1 MLVQGMIGQGGH
13 LHQRCGLQPN
23 KYHESNKPPSML
35 GSEGL
40 RTPSQGADGLIDPN
54 FPPRPGW
61 QPLHPGEE
69 HKRASGETS
78 SVGAR
83 SEQWARALECPLLP
97 EASSSFHSTNTS
109 PHKDSPWSPVQP
121 LDQQTPRPIPGP
133 TPRNPWNTGH
143 SGKLTARQASLPLIF
158 SGFTDIS
165 NTPLSLLLPT
175 APHNVAT
182 VHSSLLPSVSQALS
196 ANTSLQVMETLTS
209 EPKILFRSEPTVQ
222 AVQG

>member
-1 MLVQGMIGQGGH
+1 MLVQGMTGPGGH
-13 LHQRCGLQPN
+13 LHQRCALQKN
-23 KYHESNKPPSML
+23 KYHESNRPLSML

-40 RTPSQGADGLIDPN
+40 RTPSQGAVGLIDPN

-78 SVGAR
+78 SVGAQ

-97 EASSSFHSTNTS
+97 EASSSLHSTNTS
-109 PHKDSPWSPVQP
+109 PHKGSPWSPVQP
-121 LDQQTPRPIPGP
+121 LDQQTPGLIPGP
-133 TPRNPWNTGH
+133 TPRNPWNIGH
-143 SGKLTARQASLPLIF
+143 SGKLTDLLASLPIIF

-165 NTPLSLLLPT
+165 NTPLSPQ
-175 APHNVAT
+175 NVAT
-182 VHSSLLPSVSQALS
+182 VHSSILPSVSQALS